1 MYTDL
6 TTFPTNFLFGREI
19 GNIPKICQRWWW
31 GVAAFK
37 GARASLFEPLI
48 FFFQIKRHLF
58 DVLDPRHFPIFSDK
72 ILGPFWVLLGG
83 KDQY

>member
-1 MYTDL
+1 MPKKYE
-6 TTFPTNFLFGREI
+6 TFPKYAKG
-19 GNIPKICQRWWW
+19 G
-31 GVAAFK
+31 GGVVAAIK
-37 GARASLFEPLI
+37 GVRASLFEPLI

-58 DVLDPRHFPIFSDK
+58 DVLDPRRFSIFSDK

>member
-19 GNIPKICQRWWW
+19 GNIPNAK
-31 GVAAFK
+31 GGGGAVAAIK

-58 DVLDPRHFPIFSDK
+58 DVLDPRRFPIFSDK